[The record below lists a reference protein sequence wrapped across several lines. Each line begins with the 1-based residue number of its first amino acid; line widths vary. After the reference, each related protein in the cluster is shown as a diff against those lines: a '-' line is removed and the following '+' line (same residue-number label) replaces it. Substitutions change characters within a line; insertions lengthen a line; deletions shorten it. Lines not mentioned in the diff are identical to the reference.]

1 MAMHAATDFEAP
13 ADFYRIMQ
21 VDPAADPEII
31 KAAYRVLARKL
42 HPDLTGDESGMK
54 RLNEAW
60 DVLRD
65 PKRRD
70 AYDTEREA
78 VARAFG
84 TPFPSRSSA
93 LGGSV
98 QAKSLVDDHAGP
110 PPGNAYGPVVTFGR
124 YEGWSI
130 GEIARVDKPFLE
142 WLKGVQAGRHLTHQ
156 IQELLREIN
165 GAVGTAARFS
175 DGRLP
180 GHRDLFA
187 R

>member
-1 MAMHAATDFEAP
+1 
-13 ADFYRIMQ
+13 
-21 VDPAADPEII
+21 
-31 KAAYRVLARKL
+31 
-42 HPDLTGDESGMK
+42 MK
-54 RLNEAW
+54 RLNTAW

-65 PKRRD
+65 PKKRG
-70 AYDTEREA
+70 AYDAERDVRA
-78 VARAFG
+78 VAEG
-84 TPFPSRSSA
+84 HPVPPRSSS

-142 WLKGVQAGRHLTHQ
+142 CVKGAQAGRHLTHQ
-156 IQELLREIN
+156 IAELLREIN
-165 GAVGTAARFS
+165 GSTGTAARFS

-180 GHRDLFA
+180 EHRDLFA

>member
-1 MAMHAATDFEAP
+1 MHPAFETET
-13 ADFYRIMQ
+13 ADFYRVMQ

-65 PKRRD
+65 PKRRG
-70 AYDTEREA
+70 AYDTQREA
-78 VARAFG
+78 LARAAG
-84 TPFPSRSSA
+84 IPFPSHSST

-156 IQELLREIN
+156 ISELLREIN
-165 GAVGTAARFS
+165 SASGTAARFS

-180 GHRDLFA
+180 EHRDLFA